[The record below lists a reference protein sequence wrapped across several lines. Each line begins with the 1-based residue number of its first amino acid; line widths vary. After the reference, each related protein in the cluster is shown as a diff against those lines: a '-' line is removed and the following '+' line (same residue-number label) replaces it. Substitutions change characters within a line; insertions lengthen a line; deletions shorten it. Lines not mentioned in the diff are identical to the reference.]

1 MRFLVT
7 TADTTL
13 AEIEEAARLPM
24 DEDAF
29 RAFYDRTSRSV
40 WAYLSRLTG
49 DRQLADDLL
58 QETYYRFCRAG
69 ATHENETHRRNS
81 LFLIATNLVRDSVRR
96 KHLSELIP
104 LETDMHHIDHDAAE
118 RTEGRTDLARAMKQL
133 KPAQRALITLAYGQG
148 ASHAEI
154 AEILGL
160 KSASIKSLLFRA
172 RRRLAQLLERS

>member
-7 TADTTL
+7 TADTAL
-13 AEIEEAARLPM
+13 AQIEEAARLPM

-29 RAFYDRTSRSV
+29 RAFYDRTARSL

-58 QETYYRFCRAG
+58 QETFYRFCRAG

-81 LFLIATNLVRDSVRR
+81 LFLIATNLVRDTMRR
-96 KHLSELIP
+96 RQYADVVP
-104 LETDMHHIDHDAAE
+104 LEIDTHHIDHHAAE

-133 KPAQRALITLAYGQG
+133 KPAQRALLTLAYGQG

-172 RRRLAQLLERS
+172 RRRLAELLERS